1 MDVQPVWNVKPE
13 WEIVNT
19 SFENVDVE
27 KNAKPIRVAEESY
40 NNIEYKGSKVRE
52 ENTVEILEEM
62 DVENPDKKAEKVR
75 EQNKKETDDKD
86 KDNGGICACFIF

>member
-1 MDVQPVWNVKPE
+1 
-13 WEIVNT
+13 
-19 SFENVDVE
+19 
-27 KNAKPIRVAEESY
+27 
-40 NNIEYKGSKVRE
+40 
-52 ENTVEILEEM
+52 M